1 MCLKKPLPRWQL
13 SVEASFSEPK
23 HPGVQGSRSHTH
35 TQTHTHTRQL
45 SGRSQSSFCRTA
57 SNCACHPPPL
67 LWREETNGEEVHTCR
82 LPGQRRRGQIP
93 RTGEAERQHLLSRVL
108 GGGDLARLSLPCPQ
122 VPNMYLA
129 QANTKG
135 LDCLEVSAPGEGARG
150 GASSPTAGGPGT
162 VPWRGHFCSPPV
174 PTPRAATPPLHSQ
187 RRPSLQPGRE
197 TAGPGE
203 DRPQPAPGAENLTR
217 TGNSEKEA
225 TTEKE

>member
-1 MCLKKPLPRWQL
+1 M
-13 SVEASFSEPK
+13 EASFSEPK

-35 TQTHTHTRQL
+35 TQTHTHTTAFRKVTIELLQDSLKLCL
-45 SGRSQSSFCRTA
+45 SPSTSALERGDERGRGTHLPSPRAEAPRANSQDWRGRAPT
-57 SNCACHPPPL
+57 PPEQSP
-67 LWREETNGEEVHTCR
+67 
-82 LPGQRRRGQIP
+82 RGRGP
-93 RTGEAERQHLLSRVL
+93 RTPVTAVSTVPE
-108 GGGDLARLSLPCPQ
+108 